1 MVIALPIAFQCNIY
15 RLCTVDQNIIHSIKQ
30 IDALWYSATA
40 TKTHTKCETSKHDSF
55 SIRRFIR
62 SFVTTVRLKCH
73 PLETVANSK
82 STIILLSTLTPIINC
97 FNLFIFCVSLFY
109 FIYFEWDFDGIT
121 KLSAVLFLL
130 HAIHSRSLAPVFN
143 GNLNWTHSFSR
154 CFGWINGP
162 KYIREWNQS
171 DKFPVTLKFSL
182 AQSQILCDVFFR
194 MGFMR

>member
-97 FNLFIFCVSLFY
+97 FNLFIFCVSLYFY
-109 FIYFEWDFDGIT
+109 LFWMGFWWNNRIKSGVVSIACNTQSLTRPSFQWEF
-121 KLSAVLFLL
+121 KLNAF
-130 HAIHSRSLAPVFN
+130 F
-143 GNLNWTHSFSR
+143 
-154 CFGWINGP
+154 
-162 KYIREWNQS
+162 
-171 DKFPVTLKFSL
+171 FSL
-182 AQSQILCDVFFR
+182 FR
-194 MGFMR
+194 LNQWP